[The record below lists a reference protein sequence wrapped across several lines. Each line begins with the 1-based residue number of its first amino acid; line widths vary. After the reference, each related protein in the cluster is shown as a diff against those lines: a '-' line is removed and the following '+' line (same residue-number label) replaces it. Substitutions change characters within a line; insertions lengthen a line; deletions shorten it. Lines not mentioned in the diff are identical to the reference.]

1 MRKLNVVS
9 RTQAVIEV
17 ARLDFDQILANA
29 RDSDKDP
36 IRTPQ

>member
-17 ARLDFDQILANA
+17 ARLDFDAVLE
-29 RDSDKDP
+29 SVTDKDP
-36 IRTPQ
+36 EKRG

>member
-17 ARLDFDQILANA
+17 ARLDYDAILSSANIKESEKDAA
-29 RDSDKDP
+29 R
-36 IRTPQ
+36 

>member
-17 ARLDFDQILANA
+17 ARLDYDAILSSANIKDA
-29 RDSDKDP
+29 DKDTT
-36 IRTPQ
+36 R